1 MLEILIALNLAI
13 AYAIY
18 NYNQWAKL
26 LTSIVVKNSDQK
38 KRHKNLIK
46 YEDIDEIFSR
56 VGKFGMT
63 EEVEKLVIKA
73 FKDKKEFREVQ
84 NLILDKVDNVLMY
97 SIITLYW
104 HAYYIYYYN
113 DQFEDLISDCLNK
126 IDEKMPLLN
135 SPRYC
140 RKVYFYINTIKI
152 FK

>member
-1 MLEILIALNLAI
+1 MSKVTYLNSHVEKYRPKEGPPKI
-13 AYAIY
+13 
-18 NYNQWAKL
+18 
-26 LTSIVVKNSDQK
+26 T
-38 KRHKNLIK
+38 IK
-46 YEDIDEIFSR
+46 YEDIDGIFSR
-56 VGKFGMT
+56 GGKFGMT

-84 NLILDKVDNVLMY
+84 KIISDKVDNVLMY
-97 SIITLYW
+97 SMITLYW

-113 DQFEDLISDCLNK
+113 DQFEDLISDCLNE

>member
-1 MLEILIALNLAI
+1 MSKVTYLNSHVEKFRSKERPPKI
-13 AYAIY
+13 
-18 NYNQWAKL
+18 
-26 LTSIVVKNSDQK
+26 T
-38 KRHKNLIK
+38 IK

-63 EEVEKLVIKA
+63 EEVEKLVIKS